1 MQLQAT
7 LRTITGKQVNS
18 YRKKGMIPGIIY
30 GKHLSETIALFFDK
44 NSFLKLYKETWKSLP
59 IEIVG
64 EGIHQLV
71 LIHEVDVNS
80 VTTALAH
87 VDFLAVKKGEAVHAE
102 VQLRF
107 INESPVEKNKTG
119 RVNELLSFV
128 DVVADPTK
136 LPKYI
141 DVDMAQ
147 LAQVH
152 DVLFIKDLQVPA
164 WVKVENDA
172 NQPVVTI
179 VALGDE
185 NEGQGTSE
193 SAAGE
198 IPAEESK

>member
-18 YRKKGMIPGIIY
+18 YRKKGMIPGVIY

-44 NSFLKLYKETWKSLP
+44 NSFLKLYKEAGKSLP
-59 IEIVG
+59 VEIIG

-141 DVDMAQ
+141 DVDMSQ
-147 LAQVH
+147 LEQVH

-198 IPAEESK
+198 VPSEEAK